1 MDNNYRPNL
10 HRVSALDTARGVA
23 VLGILLVNIF
33 SFALPE
39 MVRATPLLLVDA
51 SAMDSLLWYLIH
63 IFADTKF
70 ITMLTLVFGASLY
83 FFGDHKNIG
92 DSAIVDTLQLRRSL
106 WLLVFGTAHA
116 YLLWDGDVLFTYAVC
131 ALIAWQWRHWSD
143 AHLLKI
149 GAAML
154 LLQGLLMFLVM
165 TVLPAELTGELMT
178 YPTADDIAEEI
189 AIYQQGWWAF
199 TPERIQRSLEMQFSI
214 FFTGWSSLALMLV
227 GIVLARRGFLTL
239 QASEGAYRTLIAL
252 TLVPGLMLI
261 ALSLGMSI
269 HNRFAADFIYTTGYQ
284 LHYWGS
290 SLMGIAYLMLIMYWC
305 RMGGW
310 QFLQQILAD
319 VGRMALSIYIMQSL
333 ICTWLFYGY
342 GLGWYGQMSMSQLIL
357 IVLCIWLLQCVFAHG
372 WLLRYHY
379 GPLEWLWRGLV
390 YQRRQLFKR

>member
-1 MDNNYRPNL
+1 MDNDYRPNL
-10 HRVSALDTARGVA
+10 HRVNALDTARGVA

-51 SAMDSLLWYLIH
+51 SAIDLLLWYVIH

-70 ITMLTLVFGASLY
+70 ITMLTLVFGAGLW
-83 FFGDHKNIG
+83 FFGEHKNV
-92 DSAIVDTLQLRRSL
+92 VDPAGVDALQMRRSI
-106 WLLVFGTAHA
+106 WLLVFGVLHS
-116 YLLWDGDVLFTYAVC
+116 YLIWDGDVLFTYAVC

-143 AHLLKI
+143 AQLLKI
-149 GAAML
+149 SAAAF
-154 LLQGLLMFLVM
+154 LLQGLLVFLVM
-165 TVLPAELTGELMT
+165 AVLPAELAGELMT
-178 YPTADDIAEEI
+178 YPTAEDIAEEI
-189 AIYQQGWWAF
+189 AYYQQGWWAF
-199 TPERIQRSLEMQFSI
+199 TPERIQRALDMQFSI

-227 GIVLARRGFLTL
+227 GVVLARRGFLTL
-239 QASEGAYRTLIAL
+239 QASAGAYRTLIAL

-261 ALSLGMSI
+261 ALSLVMSI
-269 HNRFAADFIYTTGYQ
+269 HNGFAADFIYTSGYQ

-310 QFLQQILAD
+310 QFLQQILAA

-333 ICTWLFYGY
+333 ICTWLFYGH
-342 GLGWYGQMSMSQLIL
+342 GLGWYGQLSMSQLML
-357 IVLCIWLLQCVFAHG
+357 IVLCIWLFQCVFAG
-372 WLLRYHY
+372 WWLHRYHY
-379 GPLEWLWRGLV
+379 GPLEWLWRSLV